1 MIELPFAHRRT
12 NRQPGALAAMALS
25 LTLLPVTSLHA
36 TPSNQRAGIFDIRRY
51 GAKGNSQVAIEG
63 SIVAGSKILKCADCS
78 LSAID
83 KGRKIF
89 VYGASNAQDAL
100 SLATT
105 VEDVTDAGTATL
117 ADAATQ
123 TVSHSLVQILGA
135 NDTNAV
141 LLARRAACRA
151 GATGTASVSLT
162 FAAGVYAIDKPIEP
176 CSNLRITGGGTI
188 LQTKLVEGE
197 AAGQGSSVIVF
208 PPSPTGRWCSG
219 GSMTLGSNVL
229 KYGEQGDRP
238 CNFSKTDA
246 GSRVVVQY
254 AGLKYLPLYAS
265 ISKYVSPTE
274 VLLDQ
279 PAATTVPVTDSGFDK
294 VGTFVQIGTTP
305 ITNVEIDHLT
315 LMNVSAAYPKH
326 ATLGVGI
333 VAFGADPTSIKQN
346 VRVNN
351 LRIVTA
357 SVNCLG
363 GNNGFLDQFW
373 FENNTL
379 VGCADAAM
387 YVAGWNSRGLVSN
400 NTIENIDFPGLPPA
414 TIGRVLHTGIL
425 VKNASNVVFENN
437 TIDIRA
443 IQAGIVFG
451 DHPQF
456 LDRVQNNRIKVTAQ
470 DRSALGIK
478 GNTGKLLVISGN
490 HIECRGQQSLGVF
503 FYSNSVSGV
512 EVVGNEILNCG
523 NGVKF
528 EARDSNFGPSG
539 IRVKNNYIV
548 NCQDGVRFE
557 RLGGINALEDNKL
570 SGCAGLPWLVMDS
583 QKGSV
588 TYFSAGNVNGGNDN
602 LPFFDHSVK
611 RLPKGVKPPE

>member
-1 MIELPFAHRRT
+1 MKSLLVHCSLNGRGGTFVTAV
-12 NRQPGALAAMALS
+12 LS
-25 LTLLPVTSLHA
+25 LSLLLLPRLFAMHF
-36 TPSNQRAGIFDIRRY
+36 NQQSGIFDVRRY
-51 GAKGNSQVAIEG
+51 GAKGNSRVSAEG
-63 SIVAGSKILKCADCS
+63 SITAGSKTLNCIDCS
-78 LSAID
+78 FGAID
-83 KGRKIF
+83 KGRRIY
-89 VYGASNAQDAL
+89 VYGASNAPDAL

-105 VEDVTDAGTATL
+105 VEAVTDARTATL

-123 TVSHSLVQILGA
+123 TVSHSLVQTVGA
-135 NDTNAV
+135 NDTNAI
-141 LLARRAACRA
+141 LLARRAACKS
-151 GATGTASVSLT
+151 GMSASEPVSLT
-162 FAAGVYAIDKPIEP
+162 FPAGVYAIDKPIEP

-219 GSMTLGSNVL
+219 GSMTSGSNVL
-229 KYGEQGDRP
+229 KYGGQGDRP

-246 GSRVVVQY
+246 GAPVVVQY
-254 AGLKYLPLYAS
+254 AGPKYLPLYAA

-279 PAATTVPVTDSGFDK
+279 PAATAVPVTDSGFDK
-294 VGTFVQIGTTP
+294 VGTFVTIGATP
-305 ITNVEIDHLT
+305 ITSVEIDHLT
-315 LMNVSAAYPKH
+315 LMNVSTAYPKH

-333 VAFGADPTSIKQN
+333 VAFGADQTSSKRN

-351 LRIVTA
+351 VRVVTA

-373 FENNTL
+373 FENNAL
-379 VGCADAAM
+379 IGCADAAM

-400 NTIENIDFPGLPPA
+400 NTIENIDFPGLPA
-414 TIGRVLHTGIL
+414 AVIGRVLHTGIL
-425 VKNASNVVFENN
+425 VKNASNVIFENN
-437 TIDIRA
+437 TIDINA
-443 IQAGIVFG
+443 HQAGIVFG

-456 LDRVQNNRIKVTAQ
+456 LDRVQNNRITVTAQ
-470 DRSALGIK
+470 DHSALGIK
-478 GNTGKLLVISGN
+478 GNTGKLLIISGN

-503 FYSNSVSGV
+503 FYSSAVSDV
-512 EVVGNEILNCG
+512 QVIGNEIRNCG

-539 IRVKNNYIV
+539 IKVRNNYIV
-548 NCQDGVRFE
+548 NCQDGIRFE

-583 QKGSV
+583 QNGSV
-588 TYFSAGNVNGGNDN
+588 TYFSAGNVTGGSDN